1 MGGAVLAGGSSSRM
15 GRDKAFLEV
24 GGVPMLSSVAGV
36 LNGVVDAGVVVVGG
50 DADGIRTLGLT
61 SVADRFPGDG
71 PLGGILTALDHFRGR
86 CDHVVVLSCDLP
98 QASEQSVRALLA
110 AVGEAPAVIVPVL
123 GGRRQWMHCCWPVVA
138 LGLLETA
145 FAAGERAPRRALGG
159 MAVVEVAG
167 LDPASLR
174 DVDTPEDLDE
184 SDRTGR

>member
-36 LNGVVDAGVVVVGG
+36 LDGVVDAGVVVVGG
-50 DADGIRTLGLT
+50 DADGVRTLGLT

-71 PLGGILTALDHFRGR
+71 PLGGILTALNHFRGG

-98 QASEQSVRALLA
+98 QASERSVRALLA
-110 AVGEAPAVIVPVL
+110 AVGEIPAVIVPVL

-138 LGLLETA
+138 LGPLETA

-159 MAVVEVAG
+159 MAVVEVPG